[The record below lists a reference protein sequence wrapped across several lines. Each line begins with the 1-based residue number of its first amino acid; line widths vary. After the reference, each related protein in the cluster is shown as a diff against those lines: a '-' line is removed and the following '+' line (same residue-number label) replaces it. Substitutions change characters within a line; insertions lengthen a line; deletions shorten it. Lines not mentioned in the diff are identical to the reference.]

1 LKLKEMPVKMH
12 DRVVVKIIC
21 CSLFLAGLM
30 SVGQS
35 QSIGQATNSR
45 PTIAQTPS
53 QTTTARV
60 LDPVP
65 SIVDALASAGIP
77 VQPSQIELLSGAS
90 ALREGATVRMVKM
103 TDAAPGT
110 IRVTLRCQDNRECLP
125 FLVLVH
131 GVAPVKPKSV
141 TSDAMVHVLPKPQ
154 QTGVRGGDHATLI
167 LETSNSRMS
176 FPVICLQNG
185 NRGQTVRVTST
196 DRARFYQAEVV
207 APGLLKGNL

>member
-1 LKLKEMPVKMH
+1 MH
-12 DRVVVKIIC
+12 GRAAVKIIC
-21 CSLFLAGLM
+21 CALFLAGLTPV
-30 SVGQS
+30 SQS
-35 QSIGQATNSR
+35 QA
-45 PTIAQTPS
+45 IAQPTPVQMPS
-53 QTTTARV
+53 QTATARV

-65 SIVDALASAGIP
+65 GIVDALASAGIS

-90 ALREGATVRMVKM
+90 ALGEGATVRIVKM

-131 GVAPVKPKSV
+131 GAAPVKAGSV
-141 TSDAMVHVLPKPQ
+141 RSDAKAHVLPKLQ
-154 QTGVRGGDHATLI
+154 QNVVRGGDHATLV
-167 LETSNSRMS
+167 LETPNSRMS

-185 NRGQTVRVTST
+185 NRGQTVRVTSL

>member
-1 LKLKEMPVKMH
+1 M
-12 DRVVVKIIC
+12 KIIC

-30 SVGQS
+30 PAAQS
-35 QSIGQATNSR
+35 QSIAQA
-45 PTIAQTPS
+45 TIAQATTGHTTSSQTPNAQAPS
-53 QTTTARV
+53 QATTARV

-77 VQPSQIELLSGAS
+77 VQPNQIELLSGAS
-90 ALREGATVRMVKM
+90 ALREGATVRIVKM

-110 IRVTLRCQDNRECLP
+110 IRVTLRCQDNHECLP

-131 GVAPVKPKSV
+131 GVAPVKTKSV
-141 TSDAMVHVLPKPQ
+141 TSDAMTHVLPKPQ
-154 QTGVRGGDHATLI
+154 QNAVRGGDHATLV

-196 DRARFYQAEVV
+196 DHARFYQAEVV

>member
-1 LKLKEMPVKMH
+1 MR

-21 CSLFLAGLM
+21 CALFLAGLM
-30 SVGQS
+30 PAAQS
-35 QSIGQATNSR
+35 QSIAQATTGHTTSG
-45 PTIAQTPS
+45 QTPNAQPPS
-53 QTTTARV
+53 QATTARS

-77 VQPSQIELLSGAS
+77 VQTNQIELLSGAS
-90 ALREGATVRMVKM
+90 ALREGATVRIVKM

-110 IRVTLRCQDNRECLP
+110 IRVTLRCQNNRECLP

-131 GVAPVKPKSV
+131 GVAPVKAKSV
-141 TSDAMVHVLPKPQ
+141 TSDAMTHVSPKPQ
-154 QTGVRGGDHATLI
+154 QNAVRGGDHATLV

-196 DRARFYQAEVV
+196 DHARFYQAEVV